1 MIIFLKDIGSYQS
14 RRNRCPA
21 GTVCT
26 QGHSYAV
33 LPPAGHLGP
42 STLTLAAPGIWDSR
56 FTPCS
61 LTVPSPEVS
70 DSISWPPRPWDDAF
84 TCHKAFQFGWDIQQL
99 SPGPVLKHVYLREEW
114 EKINWF
120 FVVVVQMNNI
130 PLDWLSPWIGYF
142 QINQMKIIIK
152 CEVPCSISGQASI

>member
-1 MIIFLKDIGSYQS
+1 MIIFLKDIG
-14 RRNRCPA
+14 RNRCPA

-42 STLTLAAPGIWDSR
+42 STLTLAVPGIWDSG

-120 FVVVVQMNNI
+120 LLLLFK
-130 PLDWLSPWIGYF
+130 WTTFPWIGFF
-142 QINQMKIIIK
+142 QINQRKIIIK
-152 CEVPCSISGQASI
+152 CEFPCSISGQASI